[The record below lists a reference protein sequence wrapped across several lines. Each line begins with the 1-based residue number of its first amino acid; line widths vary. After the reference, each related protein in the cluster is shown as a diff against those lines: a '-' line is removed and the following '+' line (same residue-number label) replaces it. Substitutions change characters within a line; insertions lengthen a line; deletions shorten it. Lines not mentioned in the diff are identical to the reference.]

1 MSFDR
6 DGFAAAVA
14 AIITARGITDRQAAR
29 EAGLAPSTITRCV
42 RGPHRPDVDSLA
54 ALADWAG
61 LPVDAFIVRRRPIP
75 DAPTV
80 IDTRRVTAAQQATAG
95 AAETLALLLA
105 GDGTSREDGL
115 P

>member
-14 AIITARGITDRQAAR
+14 AVITARSVSDRQAAR
-29 EAGLAPSTITRCV
+29 ESGIAPSTVTRCI

-61 LPVDAFIVRRRPIP
+61 LPVDAFILRQRPIP
-75 DAPTV
+75 DTPTV
-80 IDTRRVTAAQQATAG
+80 ADTRRVVAARHAAQA
-95 AAETLALLLA
+95 AAETLGLLLA
-105 GDGTSREDGL
+105 GDGTS
-115 P
+115 PQ